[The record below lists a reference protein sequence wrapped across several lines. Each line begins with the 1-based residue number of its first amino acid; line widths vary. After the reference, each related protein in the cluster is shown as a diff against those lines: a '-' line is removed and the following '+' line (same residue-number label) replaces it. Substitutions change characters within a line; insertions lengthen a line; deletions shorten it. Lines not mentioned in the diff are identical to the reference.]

1 MTQLTEQ
8 QTQILSKSYDW
19 CTAVITKQQ
28 RFLPLETMWT
38 AYPFKRT
45 GLNKEGLSVLLD
57 KMQAGLIEKG
67 NVEIPV
73 KQQY

>member
-1 MTQLTEQ
+1 MTQLTTKQEEV
-8 QTQILSKSYDW
+8 LSKSYDW
-19 CTAVITKQQ
+19 CTAVITKQC
-28 RFLPLETMWT
+28 RFLPLDTMWT

-45 GLNKEGLSVLLD
+45 GLTKEGLSIMLS

-73 KQQY
+73 KQSY